1 MRTLKQDVG
10 LLILMA
16 VMEVFPGALYAF
28 VVCRRPAGLVSMF
41 RVGAGAVSK
50 LGSGHIGPNAQVVAV
65 NAETHNFCFPL
76 KNFRGHLSYRL

>member
-1 MRTLKQDVG
+1 MHSWYV
-10 LLILMA
+10 
-16 VMEVFPGALYAF
+16 
-28 VVCRRPAGLVSMF
+28 AGQRVWSQCF
-41 RVGAGAVSK
+41 VGAGAVSK